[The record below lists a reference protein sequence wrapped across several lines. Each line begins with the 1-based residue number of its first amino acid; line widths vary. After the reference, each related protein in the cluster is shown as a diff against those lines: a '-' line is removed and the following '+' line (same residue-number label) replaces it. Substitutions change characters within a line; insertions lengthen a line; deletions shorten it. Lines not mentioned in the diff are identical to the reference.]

1 MKYRIALPP
10 LLAVAMITAAGC
22 GATTDL
28 SDARPTNGEAAP
40 VPIDVDGDGYGDL
53 PISGVLG
60 DPETGEPYVGVL
72 LGGEDGLSPDRSVI
86 LTAADLDLPES
97 ATPQTVLETGDLDGD
112 GHTDLIVAAD
122 DDGYL
127 VLGGP
132 EGPTG
137 PAIPL
142 PWLSTGVENG
152 MAAVSLAVGD
162 MDGDGHTDVA
172 VLNHVQGSPI
182 DEWESHYHRGPFDT
196 EGEPAE
202 TRDLPLPEE
211 AWDAELASFDADGDD
226 YRDLILISGRDE
238 SPATDLILRSGPDG
252 PAEEVVGETPLSHTR
267 ASGDVDG
274 DGIADLLIGISGIPN
289 NEPGYEDELR
299 PGYVDTLLGSEG
311 YLDAEPIR
319 LDRDGEGMPGDAE
332 DGDGFGG
339 ELLVG
344 DVDGDGFDD
353 VVAMSGPGYS
363 YEEAFLL
370 LGGPEGLRGTG
381 TDPLTVPSARDGS
394 FGPHALMDYDGDGYA
409 DLLLSTVF
417 PAMPG
422 ASGEY
427 ALYLGGP
434 DGFPAEPDTTFDTA
448 DL

>member
-28 SDARPTNGEAAP
+28 SDARPANGEAGP

-60 DPETGEPYVGVL
+60 DPEDGDPYVGVL
-72 LGGEDGLSPDRSVI
+72 LGGEDGLSPERSVI
-86 LTAADLDLPES
+86 LTAADLDLPG
-97 ATPQTVLETGDLDGD
+97 TPTLEGVLDTGDLDGD

-142 PWLSTGVENG
+142 PWLSTGIENG

-162 MDGDGHTDVA
+162 MDGDGATDVA
-172 VLNHVQGSPI
+172 VLDHVQGGPI

-211 AWDAELASFDADGDD
+211 AWDAELASFDADGDA
-226 YRDLILISGRDE
+226 YQDLILISGRDE

-252 PAEEVVGETPLSHTR
+252 PAEEVVGQTPLSHTR

-332 DGDGFGG
+332 DGDGFGK

-344 DVDGDGFDD
+344 DVDGDGYDD
-353 VVAMSGPGYS
+353 VVSVGGPAYS
-363 YEEAFLL
+363 YEEIFLL

-381 TDPLTVPSARDGS
+381 SGPVNGPTSEDGT
-394 FGPHALMDYDGDGYA
+394 FGPHSLMDYNGDGYD
-409 DLLLSTVF
+409 DLLLSTEF
-417 PAMPG
+417 PFMIGSSA
-422 ASGEY
+422 EY

-434 DGFPAEPDTTFDTA
+434 DGFSDEPDTIFDTA